1 MHRPLGNISTL
12 LSFCH
17 ILSLALDHIK
27 DLWDL
32 YRPSGKQALT
42 LDGWGVVTNMS
53 EGQTKRFRRR
63 ISCRDATQTYHI
75 RKCSFYNIY
84 HRFEAE
90 SEAKYY
96 NSPTIPSPALF
107 LYIYPFLK
115 THIIC
120 FPLDLLFPRSF
131 AIQNPESLK
140 RKFSKQL
147 TQ

>member
-1 MHRPLGNISTL
+1 MQLRHTTLGNV
-12 LSFCH
+12 H
-17 ILSLALDHIK
+17 
-27 DLWDL
+27 
-32 YRPSGKQALT
+32 Y
-42 LDGWGVVTNMS
+42 M
-53 EGQTKRFRRR
+53 
-63 ISCRDATQTYHI
+63 
-75 RKCSFYNIY
+75 IY

-90 SEAKYY
+90 SDAKYY
-96 NSPTIPSPALF
+96 NSPTIPDVAILSPALF

-140 RKFSKQL
+140 MKFSKQL